1 MSQPDGALDD
11 FYDAYV
17 EAALWSTNDEST
29 PEGGVPF
36 DQNYGPDDI
45 HPDSREKMLKD
56 CQRFLYKN
64 RAHIKPEH
72 CTRGTGEYSVY
83 AQAGHDFWLTRCH
96 HGAGFWDGDWTEPH
110 AAKLTESA
118 HSFGECDLVLG
129 DDGKIHAT

>member
-1 MSQPDGALDD
+1 
-11 FYDAYV
+11 
-17 EAALWSTNDEST
+17 
-29 PEGGVPF
+29 
-36 DQNYGPDDI
+36 
-45 HPDSREKMLKD
+45 MLKD

-64 RAHIKPEH
+64 RAHIKPGH

-96 HGAGFWDGDWTEPH
+96 QPGAGFWDGDWTEPH

>member
-36 DQNYGPDDI
+36 DQNYGPEDI
-45 HPDSREKMLKD
+45 HPDSREKMLTD
-56 CQRFLYKN
+56 CRRFLYEN
-64 RAHIKPEH
+64 RAHIKPGH

-83 AQAGHDFWLTRCH
+83 AQAGHDFWLTRCG
-96 HGAGFWDGDWTEPH
+96 HGCGFNDGDWKEPG
-110 AAKLTESA
+110 ATVLYEASKK
-118 HSFGECDLVLG
+118 FGEVDLYLG
-129 DDGKIHAT
+129 DDGKIYS